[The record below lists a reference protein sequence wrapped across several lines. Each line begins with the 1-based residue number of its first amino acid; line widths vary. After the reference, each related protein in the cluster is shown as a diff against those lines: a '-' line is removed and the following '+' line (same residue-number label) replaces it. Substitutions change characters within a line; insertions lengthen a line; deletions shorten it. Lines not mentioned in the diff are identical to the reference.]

1 MDGHLEILKSLID
14 SLTVQLTNI
23 LIKIESIFP
32 VLTRIQDEV
41 QNENK
46 ISSDT
51 LSRLK
56 DLQKD
61 ISLYQ
66 DGLQNIPSML
76 KTINEMKEDF
86 EVIKKLLLPVNR
98 FTRLLLK
105 PLTIVICLLMTIGC
119 FVGVVEAIQF
129 FLNK

>member
-76 KTINEMKEDF
+76 ETINEMKEDF
-86 EVIKKLLLPVNR
+86 GVIKKLLVPVNR